1 VVVVAAPWI
10 GMLWSPAMAML
21 SDGAES
27 SGVDQGLAFGIVN
40 LGWGLGHTAGAIAI
54 PAVADASSNDVA
66 YGVLAALTAGTL
78 VMLLAGRERIAEAI
92 ATAMPEST
100 AG

>member
-1 VVVVAAPWI
+1 MCI
-10 GMLWSPAMAML
+10 RDRLYTPAMAML
-21 SDGAES
+21 SDGAEGV
-27 SGVDQGLAFGIVN
+27 GVDQGLAFGFVN

-54 PAVADASSNDVA
+54 PAVADASSNGVA

-78 VMLLAGRERIAEAI
+78 VMLLAQREKISQAI
-92 ATAMPEST
+92 AVVTPDSREST